1 MLNRRYREILSM
13 ILNTDGYI
21 TGNELAKLCNVS
33 VRTIRIDIK
42 EINNLLE
49 EYNIKVD
56 SEVKKG
62 YYLSEDSKEVLMRNN
77 IIRAVLD
84 YEYIIETPNTPFDRR
99 MYILL
104 KLTTKDYILINELIE
119 ELYVSESTI
128 SNDIIYIKKWLKDNV
143 DMNLNNSLYKGI
155 SIKGNEEQK
164 RNIISWVLG
173 RKCNGSTLGKYLN
186 YLFSNSDIL
195 KSSDKIYPIVER
207 ETKKYGYFLSGHGS
221 QMFVNDLLVACKR
234 YALGY
239 RIEENSDDTEFIP
252 VIKALRNDIEKV
264 IDTALPNVE
273 WLNLQ
278 HRFKAKQFI
287 NGTDIN
293 NIKTEEAVRVVE
305 EICIILREKYNIDLT
320 QIEGLR
326 YKFLLYIAPMINR
339 AKSKYGIPNSMN
351 EDTSEL
357 YPLEFKMAK
366 EISNLIRKSLDIS
379 ISSSEIH
386 YITVLL
392 ASINDYWNK
401 KLNLIIVCD
410 FDETIVTLIKKNIK
424 DKFHKTV
431 EICGHYTYQQFKF
444 GDKSLFKDI
453 DLIVTTSTLADL
465 TDINFIQVNPVM
477 NPRDMDNLQEYLSN
491 LP

>member
-1 MLNRRYREILSM
+1 M

-62 YYLSEDSKEVLMRNN
+62 YYLSEDSKEVVMRNN

-155 SIKGNEEQK
+155 SIKGNEAQK

-207 ETKKYGYFLSGHGS
+207 ETKKYGYF
-221 QMFVNDLLVACKR
+221 
-234 YALGY
+234 
-239 RIEENSDDTEFIP
+239 TEFIP

-293 NIKTEEAVRVVE
+293 NIKTEEAARVVE

-357 YPLEFKMAK
+357 YPLEFKMSK

-477 NPRDMDNLQEYLSN
+477 NPRDIDNLQEYLSN

>member
-1 MLNRRYREILSM
+1 M

-49 EYNIKVD
+49 EYDIRVD

-62 YYLSEDSKEVLMRNN
+62 YYLSENSKEIVKKNN

-84 YEYIIETPNTPFDRR
+84 YEYIIETPNAPFDRR

-104 KLTTKDYILINELIE
+104 KLTIKDHLLINELVE

-128 SNDIIYIKKWLKDNV
+128 NNDIIYIKKWLKDNL
-143 DMNLNNSLYKGI
+143 DMHLNNSLYKGI
-155 SIKGNEEQK
+155 SIKGNEAQK
-164 RNIISWVLG
+164 RNIISWILG
-173 RKCNGSTLGKYLN
+173 RKCNASTLNKYLN
-186 YLFSNSDIL
+186 CLFSNNNIL
-195 KSSDKIYPIVER
+195 KDADKLYPIIDR
-207 ETKKYGYFLSGHGS
+207 ETKKHGYFLSGHSS
-221 QMFVNDLLVACKR
+221 QTLCQDILIVIKR

-239 RIEENSDDTEFIP
+239 RLEEISED
-252 VIKALRNDIEKV
+252 IKFLPIIIDLKKHIEKV
-264 IDTALPNVE
+264 MNINLPKVE
-273 WLNLQ
+273 WINLQ
-278 HRFKAKQFI
+278 YKFKAKQYI
-287 NGTDIN
+287 KGTNID
-293 NIKTEEAVRVVE
+293 NIKTEESIEIIE
-305 EICIILREKYNIDLT
+305 EFLIVLKEKYNIDL
-320 QIEGLR
+320 INNNDVKD
-326 YKFLLYIAPMINR
+326 KFFLYIAPMINR
-339 AKSKYGIPNSMN
+339 IKSKYCIPNSMN

-366 EISNLIRKSLDIS
+366 EISNLIRKNLDIS

-401 KLNLIIVCD
+401 TLKLIIVCD

-424 DKFHKTV
+424 DKFNKKV

-444 GDKSLFKDI
+444 GDKNSFKDI

-477 NPRDMDNLQEYLSN
+477 NPRDIDNLQECLSN